1 MITAKMSLAD
11 IVKQYP
17 QTIPYLN
24 NLHLDY
30 CCGGHMPL
38 DESFTDGSIDLTS
51 LINELNNIASQPVPQ
66 NKESVESIEDFEKLS
81 VNEMLD
87 NLEATHHVTER
98 EMMEQIEKLLNKIL
112 IVHYLH
118 HGAELAKIHNLFARM
133 KAELEEHFAKEERL
147 IFPLMRSNHHPDK
160 ETLELISE
168 LEGEHVDVG
177 DMIKEMQQ
185 LTNNFQVPADTCV
198 TYANTFKLMKDFVE
212 DIFVHVFKE
221 NSITFPEYAEQ

>member
-1 MITAKMSLAD
+1 
-11 IVKQYP
+11 
-17 QTIPYLN
+17 
-24 NLHLDY
+24 
-30 CCGGHMPL
+30 
-38 DESFTDGSIDLTS
+38 
-51 LINELNNIASQPVPQ
+51 
-66 NKESVESIEDFEKLS
+66 
-81 VNEMLD
+81 
-87 NLEATHHVTER
+87 
-98 EMMEQIEKLLNKIL
+98 MEQIEKLLNKIL
-112 IVHYLH
+112 IVHYQH
-118 HGAELAKIHNLFARM
+118 HGAELTKIHNLFARM